1 MGATWV
7 IAHSQQEE
15 CGEGVFQL
23 FLPIRTVAGK
33 ADENGQSFAQGSRN
47 SCGVRPS
54 VPALA
59 HESEPNQCENAEK
72 VGVYT
77 TTPGIAI
84 DWVVSRSSLPVKEGR
99 LNVQS
104 GHREVRVEH

>member
-7 IAHSQQEE
+7 TAHSQWEE
-15 CGEGVFQL
+15 CGEGVYPFPL
-23 FLPIRTVAGK
+23 IRTVAGK

-47 SCGVRPS
+47 SCGTRPS

-59 HESEPNQCENAEK
+59 HESEPNQWYAGK
-72 VGVYT
+72 VGVNT

-84 DWVVSRSSLPVKEGR
+84 DWVVGRSSLPQGR
-99 LNVQS
+99 AAQCT
-104 GHREVRVEH
+104 VRPP